1 MHVTG
6 AKFSVDQRR
15 AAVMKYHV
23 TAVIASIL
31 LSGTGVAL
39 GGNYGFLKDSPISSF
54 TEEDVS
60 MMMKAAD
67 DALNDAT
74 PHAKREWQNPAT
86 GNSGQ
91 MEVLRSFELADGTS
105 CRTLQVFNKAKAAE
119 NRATH
124 SVCKS
129 ADGTWMIRPDAKSN
143 R

>member
-1 MHVTG
+1 M
-6 AKFSVDQRR
+6 KF
-15 AAVMKYHV
+15 HV
-23 TAVIASIL
+23 TAVIASISL
-31 LSGTGVAL
+31 LCTGAASGA
-39 GGNYGFLKDSPISSF
+39 NYGFLKDSPISSF
-54 TEEDVS
+54 TEEDVA

-74 PHAKREWQNPAT
+74 PHAKREWRNPTT

-91 MEVLRSFELADGTS
+91 MEVLRSFQLKDGTS

-129 ADGTWMIRPDAKSN
+129 ADGTWMIRPDAKAK